1 MTHGQPGYDTTTT
14 TVYMYILKGS
24 DLGESAAMSVVNFGL
39 VVIIVGMFLKLS
51 RWKAEV
57 E

>member
-1 MTHGQPGYDTTTT
+1 GQPGYDTTTT
-14 TVYMYILKGS
+14 TVYKYNHNGS
-24 DLGESAAMSVVNFGL
+24 DHGESAAMSVVNFGL
-39 VVIIVGMFLKLS
+39 VVINVGMFLKLS